1 MSASGNRASSSVRDP
16 RWTKPSVT
24 RTGDPLAVTISPAV
38 LSGSIQGAL
47 VCESSKIPLA
57 APIDVRGI
65 CGQPYSL
72 VTFAVP
78 DSISSGLYNLEL
90 FCNDRTV
97 TEPHCVW
104 VVRDDPKAFRFAHIS
119 DLHIMSTDG
128 IGPLD
133 RSKDV
138 ERLMAYLNRDVRPD
152 FVINTGDLISRYGP
166 GKKLYSPRNVKWQ
179 IEQARALLLSVR
191 IPQFVSPGNHDKAF
205 PYVRQVWDK
214 LMGAP
219 PRGGTDD
226 YLFDYGG
233 IRFISVERSI
243 TYNDKHEIV
252 NSRMTSEQKQW
263 LADSL
268 EVSGKKDVVLFC
280 HYDYTNELARY
291 LDCDRVRIV
300 LFGHS
305 DQDWVPEEFREKSG
319 GLESAYACR
328 IYDIRGGMINGCS
341 AISKS
346 DLNRRS

>member
-16 RWTKPSVT
+16 RWTKPSIV
-24 RTGDPLAVTISPAV
+24 RTGDPLAVTICPAV
-38 LSGSIQGAL
+38 LTGSIQGAL
-47 VCESSKIPLA
+47 VCESFKIPLA
-57 APIDVRGI
+57 PPIDVRGTT
-65 CGQPYSL
+65 GQPYSE

-78 DSISSGLYNLEL
+78 GSISNGLYDLEL
-90 FCNDRTV
+90 FVNEGVV

-104 VVRDDPKAFRFAHIS
+104 VVRDDPNAFRFAHIS
-119 DLHIMSTDG
+119 DLHIMNTGD

-133 RSKDV
+133 RSKEV
-138 ERLMAYLNRDVRPD
+138 ERLMAYLKREVKPD
-152 FVINTGDLISRYGP
+152 LIINTGDLISRYGP
-166 GKKLYSPRNVKWQ
+166 GKKLYSPRNVRWQ
-179 IEQARALLLSVR
+179 MEQARALLLSVR

-205 PYVRQVWDK
+205 PYVRQAWDE

-243 TYNDKHEIV
+243 TYNDEHEIV

-263 LADSL
+263 LSSCL
-268 EVSGKKDVVLFC
+268 EASGEKDVVLFC

-291 LDCDRVRIV
+291 LDSDRVKIV

-305 DQDWVPEEFREKSG
+305 DQDWIPEKFKEKSG

-328 IYDIRGGMINGCS
+328 IYDTRDGMIDGFS
-341 AISKS
+341 AITKS
-346 DLNRRS
+346 ELYGRS